1 MVLTL
6 FLAKVFGVYL
16 LIAGAALL
24 VRRGYF
30 IPVLGGFVEERTLRM
45 VVGFAELLGGL
56 FMVMS
61 HIVWATLPALLI
73 TLIGIAATLE
83 GFLYL
88 VLPDDIVKKYLL
100 TLNVPAWYIWGGLIS
115 IVLGGYLSWFGFGL

>member
-56 FMVMS
+56 FLVMS
-61 HIVWATLPALLI
+61 HIIWAPLPALII
-73 TLIGIAATLE
+73 TFIGIAATFE

-88 VLPDDIVKKYLL
+88 ILPDDIVKKYLL